1 MQYNNIQPAA
11 FVPTGDGEPYRIWCH
26 TLTFPKQWHAPILE
40 FYRHGMPEH
49 RQAKI
54 KQVPIQRL
62 NSALRTVAPDLITVG
77 INASFDNSEPWLY
90 ANAQYPVPILTRFI
104 YAWLRDLQP
113 DPKMNPMFRE
123 TVERL
128 DLKSLQWGSEQVNL
142 LEHAVSPGGT
152 SLPADRL
159 YRLLPEFLAERIAAL
174 PAYRHCGKELSFK
187 RVAVDSRANGAELM
201 SWPPIEYETKKIGTW
216 HYSAVIR
223 VSLKTVPFSET
234 PRIHLSA
241 GVRRWVKGK
250 IYLPRKSGVS
260 TYLLAK
266 SPLVREGLV
275 PQRFAVATL
284 EYDRTGR
291 EEVWRQGGPEGLL
304 STISAIDN
312 LPSPGVFRKEPEAW
326 LNGRDGLTAA
336 AAYHTRMGRHPIGAG
351 LMPSE
356 RRRLTE
362 WAAQALHPLFKPAP
376 ELERSSIKR
385 QNPKRAL
392 RDKVSTPKKATEQQA
407 RDIAEI
413 NEGIAKSNA
422 LARRALTAE
431 ALPESSLVVYLLYQK
446 EAMRDHLLAAAEKS
460 LGLEGYCTNDGE
472 DLRAWRAPDLSVRI
486 HMRRIADLGGPLG
499 DMKPPRRSDEL
510 NDAIGDRR
518 TAVALFLNT
527 LSDEVAE
534 SAHLV
539 IAELDGEKT
548 FEPRTSDPKFAI
560 RLGCADVKIVSQ
572 FIRPHDPNTPDEKD
586 DSQFRAAAA
595 WGDGLRQVGV
605 RFIPAH
611 TLPAD
616 AIPEKLN
623 QVAFWMVKRQSTE
636 RLRSSQFT
644 PVAILIRPSQN
655 CILGRTAD
663 MDQWVPYPELLT
675 SLTGIVPAAEEKTVE
690 AQTALTASF
699 VQKTLY
705 ALRGQPT
712 LVVTHAQNSRSRWPW
727 LLNSGLV
734 QDRIQLGNGAI
745 QRLALQG
752 KQLRIARI
760 STGDRD
766 ETPQWWAT
774 SPSSDGGGISKGL
787 WVSADAAGS
796 VENRVFYST
805 TDKASTRSVAVEAS
819 KLTPRTN
826 STGGL
831 EIKPTVN
838 AWNPDLLEIT
848 MAGLQPGDDAEQW
861 AMYLHQQRFSDDYR
875 DGLKLP
881 LIMHLAELTSHYA
894 LPHSDE
900 TDPESEL
907 PPDEDEAAAGTYD
920 DGQAA

>member
-1 MQYNNIQPAA
+1 
-11 FVPTGDGEPYRIWCH
+11 
-26 TLTFPKQWHAPILE
+26 
-40 FYRHGMPEH
+40 MPDH

-54 KQVPIQRL
+54 KQVPIRRL

-77 INASFDNSEPWLY
+77 AETSFDDTKPWLY
-90 ANAQYPVPILTRFI
+90 ADADYPVPVLISLI

-113 DPKMNPMFRE
+113 DPKMNAMFRD

-128 DLKSLQWGSEQVNL
+128 DLKSLQWESEHVNL
-142 LEHAVSPGGT
+142 LEHVVSPGGT
-152 SLPADRL
+152 NLPADRL

-174 PAYRHCGKELSFK
+174 PDYEYCGKKVSFT

-201 SWPPIEYETKKIGTW
+201 SWPPIAHQTEKIGTW
-216 HYSAVIR
+216 HYSAIIR

-234 PRIHLSA
+234 PRIHLST
-241 GVRRWVKGK
+241 GIRRWVKGK
-250 IYLPRKSGVS
+250 IFLPRKSGVS
-260 TYLLAK
+260 TYMLTR
-266 SPLVREGLV
+266 SPLVRDGLT
-275 PQRFAVATL
+275 PTRFAVATL
-284 EYDRTGR
+284 EYDRFGR
-291 EEVWRQGGPEGLL
+291 EAAWRQGGPEGLL

-312 LPSPGVFRKEPEAW
+312 LPSPGVFRKEPETW
-326 LNGRDGLTAA
+326 LKGRDGLTAA
-336 AAYHTRMGRHPIGAG
+336 AAYHTRMGWHPIGAG

-362 WAAQALHPLFKPAP
+362 WAAQALEPLFEPAP
-376 ELERSSIKR
+376 ELQRSSIKW
-385 QNPKRAL
+385 QNPKRSL
-392 RDKVSTPKKATEQQA
+392 KDKVSTPNKATEEQA
-407 RDIAEI
+407 RDIAQV
-413 NEGIAKSNA
+413 NEGIAKKNA
-422 LARRALTAE
+422 LARRALTVE

-446 EAMRDHLLAAAEKS
+446 DATRDHIIAAAEKS
-460 LGLEGYCTNDGE
+460 LGLEGYCTDSE
-472 DLRAWRAPDLSVRI
+472 PCLQAWRTPDLSLRI
-486 HMRRIADLGGPLG
+486 HIRQIAGLGAPLGGIKAL
-499 DMKPPRRSDEL
+499 RRSDEL
-510 NDAIGDRR
+510 NEAISDRR
-518 TAVALFLNT
+518 SAVSLFLNA
-527 LSDEVAE
+527 LADDVAE

-539 IAELDGEKT
+539 IAELEGKKE
-548 FEPRTSDPKFAI
+548 FEAPTTDPKFAI
-560 RLGCADVKIVSQ
+560 RLGCADVKMVSQ
-572 FIRPHDPNTPDEKD
+572 FIRPRDLDTPDEKD

-595 WGDGLRQVGV
+595 WGDGLRQVGI

-690 AQTALTASF
+690 DQTALAASF
-699 VQKTLY
+699 IQKTLY
-705 ALRGQPT
+705 GLRGQPT

-734 QDRIQLGNGAI
+734 QDRIQLGNGTI

-760 STGDRD
+760 ATGDRD
-766 ETPQWWAT
+766 ETPQWWAKAST
-774 SPSSDGGGISKGL
+774 SDSGGISKGL
-787 WVSADAAGS
+787 WISSDVANNQD
-796 VENRVFYST
+796 NRVFYST
-805 TDKASTRSVAVEAS
+805 TDKSSTHSVAVES
-819 KLTPRTN
+819 TKLTPRIN
-826 STGGL
+826 SKGKL

-848 MAGLQPGDDAEQW
+848 LVGLQPGDDAEQW

-894 LPHSDE
+894 LPHESSDE
-900 TDPESEL
+900 LGTEL
-907 PPDEDEAAAGTYD
+907 PSD
-920 DGQAA
+920 DDSTATDTDNGEQAACL